1 MSDTFITVV
10 GIMLAVILLFVTPVI
25 VTSQRVDDMSQLD
38 VETLTSNFVDEI
50 RVAGKLTLEKYN
62 QFIEKLT
69 STGNIYDV
77 DIEIKIWDENPGKK
91 SLQTTTTKIGE
102 NIYYSLYTTQIIDR
116 LNTEKEF
123 NLRNGDII
131 SVTVRNTNK
140 TIGQKLKDLTFKIVG
155 NNNYTI
161 NTTKSGLVFANGDAE
176 SVF

>member
-50 RVAGKLTLEKYN
+50 RVAGKLT
-62 QFIEKLT
+62 

-77 DIEIKIWDENPGKK
+77 DIEIKILDENPGKK

>member
-77 DIEIKIWDENPGKK
+77 DIEIQEKNHYKQPQQRLVKIF
-91 SLQTTTTKIGE
+91 I
-102 NIYYSLYTTQIIDR
+102 ILYIQH
-116 LNTEKEF
+116 K
-123 NLRNGDII
+123 
-131 SVTVRNTNK
+131 
-140 TIGQKLKDLTFKIVG
+140 
-155 NNNYTI
+155 
-161 NTTKSGLVFANGDAE
+161 
-176 SVF
+176 

>member
-50 RVAGKLTLEKYN
+50 SLTGKLTSEKYN
-62 QFIEKLT
+62 QFTEKLT

-77 DIEIKIWDENPGKK
+77 DIEIKILDENPGKK

-102 NIYYSLYTTQIIDR
+102 NIYYSLYTTQI
-116 LNTEKEF
+116 TEKLDSEKVIYF
-123 NLRNGDII
+123 RVGYII
-131 SVTVRNTNK
+131 TVTVRNTNK
-140 TIGQKLKDLTFKIVG
+140 TLGQKLKDLTFRIVG

-161 NTTKSGLVFANGDAE
+161 NTTESRLITVNGDTQ